1 MWIDSTFAT
10 SISPLLTKAPAT
22 RSRSRSSCH
31 LRAGT
36 DSFRAL
42 SAKAELQAF
51 TIHPVSVTP
60 SKMANPLMK
69 SARSVFV
76 PVVYVSSRDL
86 GLGCGG
92 TPGLTPDYHD
102 PLSTLASCT

>member
-1 MWIDSTFAT
+1 M
-10 SISPLLTKAPAT
+10 
-22 RSRSRSSCH
+22 
-31 LRAGT
+31 
-36 DSFRAL
+36 
-42 SAKAELQAF
+42 
-51 TIHPVSVTP
+51 P

-102 PLSTLASCT
+102 PLSTLASYT

>member
-1 MWIDSTFAT
+1 MDS
-10 SISPLLTKAPAT
+10 S
-22 RSRSRSSCH
+22 
-31 LRAGT
+31 
-36 DSFRAL
+36 RAL
-42 SAKAELQAF
+42 SAEAELQAF
-51 TIHPVSVTP
+51 TTHPVSVMP

-92 TPGLTPDYHD
+92 TPGPGLTPDYDD